1 MKLNKLFGIAERLS
15 TRGDAVSN
23 HEGGLAFT
31 ASPQLELYQRACT
44 CLIED
49 RFYTRAA
56 QQLTDL
62 RAAIHQCDRSYVLKL
77 ANYARNEMHLRTLPM
92 ILLAE
97 ASVMHGGASNEAK
110 TDVRDY
116 VSKVV
121 RRADEPGE
129 LLAYWINQLGQ
140 GTKAKLPNA
149 LKKGLSDALK
159 RFDEYQLAKYNTSNR
174 TGSVRLKDVLKLV
187 HAKPDTPERAWLYKR
202 VLEDCLA
209 TPETWEVVISAQGA
223 SAESWNAIAPKMGIM
238 ALVRNL
244 RNFEKHD
251 AQLAIAHAVSVITD
265 PIKVRESKLLPFR
278 WLAAEREVSSQGLKD
293 ALREAINLSLA
304 NVPVWQGR
312 TAIFVDLSGSM
323 SSPLSAKSKLLYV
336 DVASLMGAMATKLS
350 AGDYLV
356 GGFGQSYADVP
367 VSRHDSVLT
376 NGEKIRHTAV
386 GHSTNAWLTLESLR
400 KRGKVFDRVLIFS
413 DMQCYDSHGGGHQS
427 LAEQWVRYRKEVNP
441 KALLYSVDLA
451 GYGTLQFPETAKGN
465 NGVVQLAGWSE
476 RVLDLIDAYEN
487 RQSAVELIANRF

>member
-1 MKLNKLFGIAERLS
+1 MKLNKLLGITDRLRNR
-15 TRGDAVSN
+15 TDAVGN
-23 HEGGLAFT
+23 HENALAFK

-56 QQLTDL
+56 QQLADL

-77 ANYARNEMHLRTLPM
+77 ANYARNEMNLRTLPM

-97 ASVMHGGASNEAK
+97 ASVMHAGASNETK

-129 LLAYWINQLGQ
+129 LLGYWINQIGQ

-149 LKKGLSDALK
+149 LKKGLSDTLK
-159 RFDEYQLAKYNTSNR
+159 RFDEYQLAKYNRKGN
-174 TGSVRLKDVLKLV
+174 VRLKDVIKLV
-187 HAKPDTPERAWLYKR
+187 HAKPDTPERAWLYQR
-202 VLEDCLA
+202 VLTDQLA

-223 SAESWNAIAPKMGIM
+223 SADSWNAIAPKMGIM

-244 RNFEKHD
+244 RNFEQHN
-251 AQLAIAHAVSVITD
+251 AQQAIEHAIAVLTD
-265 PIKVRESKLLPFR
+265 PVRVRESKLLPFR
-278 WLAAEREVSSQGLKD
+278 WLAAEREVSSSRLKD
-293 ALREAINLSLA
+293 ALREALNLSLD

-323 SSPLSAKSKLLYV
+323 SSPMSHKSQLMFV
-336 DVASLMGAMATKLS
+336 DVASLMGAMATQLS

-356 GGFGQSYADVP
+356 GGFGASYADVP
-367 VSRHDSVLT
+367 VSRRDSVLT
-376 NGEKIRHTAV
+376 NAEKIRHTAV
-386 GHSTNAWLTLESLR
+386 GHSTNAWLTIESLR

-413 DMQCYDSHGGGHQS
+413 DMQCYNSTGGQQS
-427 LAEQWVRYRKEVNP
+427 LAEQWIRYRQEVNP

-451 GYGTLQFPETAKGN
+451 GYGTLQFPESSPTDH
-465 NGVVQLAGWSE
+465 GVVQLAGWSE
-476 RVLDLIDAYEN
+476 RVLDLIGAYEN
-487 RQSAVELIANRF
+487 RQTAIELIGSQY